1 VESIDSIAARR
12 YRDTPVPAAST
23 PWREVTYS
31 VVDLELTGLDPAVDE
46 IISFA
51 AVTVSNGKVTLEDAR
66 YELVRPKRMPGADT
80 IRIHGLREVDLEE
93 ARPLSEVLD
102 DLLEA
107 LRGRA
112 LVAHVAAIEV
122 GFLSAALSSR
132 GLTLRNPVIDTAA
145 LAVELS
151 RLRREPSPASDQ
163 TPAGVRVSSPGLE
176 DLARWLGLPVHRPH
190 HAEGDALTTA
200 QAFIALATHLE
211 AFESPLML
219 RALRRISEHGRGNR
233 RPGALR
239 RLLGRLDR
247 RAGRDPA

>member
-1 VESIDSIAARR
+1 VESLDSIAARR
-12 YRDTPVPAAST
+12 YRDTPVPAAFT

-31 VVDLELTGLDPAVDE
+31 VVDLELTGLDPALDE

-51 AVTVSNGKVTLEDAR
+51 AVTVSNGKVSLEDAR

-102 DLLEA
+102 DLLAA

-112 LVAHVAAIEV
+112 LVAHVPAIET
-122 GFLSAALSSR
+122 GFLSAALTSR

-151 RLRREPSPASDQ
+151 RLRREAPPEDSGE
-163 TPAGVRVSSPGLE
+163 TPRGAALSSPGLG

-190 HAEGDALTTA
+190 HADGDALTTA

-211 AFESPLML
+211 RFDDPLTL
-219 RALRRISEHGRGNR
+219 GSLVRISRPPR
-233 RPGALR
+233 RRVSLGA
-239 RLLGRLDR
+239 LLGRLGSERFR
-247 RAGRDPA
+247 R